1 MMPASNLDLSRY
13 EYAMS
18 VIEHLGAAPASQEV
32 FDVGCG
38 DGRLKEA
45 VEGAGFCWKGFDL
58 KPASAEIAQ

>member
-1 MMPASNLDLSRY
+1 
-13 EYAMS
+13 MS